1 MNIKLMLAGVVGYL
15 LGRLKKGKAALKFAL
30 WAGGR
35 DTHVKDLVRAQVV
48 RLLGSEEGKKLVS
61 QLRGPLLDTARQT
74 AQAMIE
80 RRVASLAQNLSSRTS
95 ELRHSLDEKPV
106 SEAGGLVGSLTGSLS
121 DAFSHWGA
129 RRGGEPKG
137 AESKGAESKGPEAES
152 PEAEGAEAKRAETG
166 GAETERAETGGAE
179 TEGGQAA
186 AEAGQAEDRERA
198 ERQEATRPPAGR
210 VSEGPLHGGRGVAR
224 RARASAGD
232 RLPPV
237 RKRPRAASP
246 HR

>member
-35 DTHVKDLVRAQVV
+35 DTHVKDLVRAQAV

-137 AESKGAESKGPEAES
+137 ADSKGPEAEGPRS
-152 PEAEGAEAKRAETG
+152 EGPAAEGAEA
-166 GAETERAETGGAE
+166 ERAETRGS
-179 TEGGQAA
+179 QAA
-186 AEAGQAEDRERA
+186 AEAGQAEDRDGA
-198 ERQEATRPPAGR
+198 ERQEATTTPAGR
-210 VSEGPLHGGRGVAR
+210 PSEGPLRGGRGPAR

-237 RKRPRAASP
+237 RKRPRAASS

>member
-166 GAETERAETGGAE
+166 GAETE
-179 TEGGQAA
+179 GGQAA